1 VRPKATTTDPDGVD
15 DPGSGGVDDDSRL
28 GGATAIGRRKFLRG
42 LATGA
47 AWVVAGPSMGVL
59 AAGCDS
65 GRPPESHKPG
75 TTSETSAPVTV
86 PPPLS
91 IAGAALRPPA
101 VPLAVRDPYVSAWL
115 CATELAGTWATGWDG
130 SPMSVCGLARI
141 DGRTYVWC
149 GDPQLAGGGAGR
161 MTQTSLEVTPTRSI
175 FTVEGGGVRLVV
187 EWLSPVEPGDRR
199 LQSVPL
205 ALITV
210 TASATDEM
218 THKVEVCCDVT
229 GEWASWIDTDKI
241 TWATSE
247 TTARHW
253 AVQLAREVP
262 FTERNEMAAW
272 GSATFSTLPGLG
284 TTYQAGESATV
295 RAAFAS
301 AGKLDNTA
309 DTRFRAVNDAT
320 PVFALASDLGEVAN
334 NAALVHWSVG
344 HFEAPAIEYMGQPLD
359 PLWKAYWPTWEAVVD
374 DFLAGASA
382 ARSRAASF
390 DAQLTAAAQQA
401 GGSGYAALC
410 ALALRQAYGACQLV
424 IGPNGE
430 PWAFLKEISSDDDVS
445 TVDIIFDS
453 CPVWL
458 RLDPGYLT
466 MLLDP
471 LLSYAAS
478 GQWEEGYAP
487 HSLGFWPL
495 ANRNPAG
502 ASSEPMPV
510 EDSGALLV
518 MAAAYASRVS
528 ADTGRSFLAGYE
540 ALWTRWADLLVT
552 QLPSPPTQL
561 TTIDFLGESAGNS
574 NLAILGIIGL
584 GAAAQIAGRVGD
596 DATARIRAAQAKT
609 FASQWAGLAMDRSGR
624 HLDADI
630 GSAGTWSDLDNA
642 FWDRSL
648 GTGLVLASVAATQ
661 AAWYRSHLD
670 EFGLGVESTT
680 PTLARLDI
688 QFRTAAWLYDYP
700 VGPEMVGIL
709 ARYVGHTNYLA
720 PLPDTYDPQ
729 TGDRGKFYNWR
740 ARPVVGGIFA
750 LLLVK

>member
-1 VRPKATTTDPDGVD
+1 
-15 DPGSGGVDDDSRL
+15 
-28 GGATAIGRRKFLRG
+28 
-42 LATGA
+42 
-47 AWVVAGPSMGVL
+47 
-59 AAGCDS
+59 
-65 GRPPESHKPG
+65 
-75 TTSETSAPVTV
+75 
-86 PPPLS
+86 
-91 IAGAALRPPA
+91 
-101 VPLAVRDPYVSAWL
+101 
-115 CATELAGTWATGWDG
+115 
-130 SPMSVCGLARI
+130 
-141 DGRTYVWC
+141 
-149 GDPQLAGGGAGR
+149 
-161 MTQTSLEVTPTRSI
+161 
-175 FTVEGGGVRLVV
+175 
-187 EWLSPVEPGDRR
+187 
-199 LQSVPL
+199 
-205 ALITV
+205 
-210 TASATDEM
+210 
-218 THKVEVCCDVT
+218 
-229 GEWASWIDTDKI
+229 
-241 TWATSE
+241 
-247 TTARHW
+247 
-253 AVQLAREVP
+253 
-262 FTERNEMAAW
+262 
-272 GSATFSTLPGLG
+272 
-284 TTYQAGESATV
+284 
-295 RAAFAS
+295 
-301 AGKLDNTA
+301 
-309 DTRFRAVNDAT
+309 
-320 PVFALASDLGEVAN
+320 
-334 NAALVHWSVG
+334 
-344 HFEAPAIEYMGQPLD
+344 
-359 PLWKAYWPTWEAVVD
+359 LWKAYWPTWEAVVD